1 MEGDPA
7 SAVAQAYDIV
17 INGFEIGS
25 GSIRIHD
32 RQTQE
37 RIFRVLG
44 IGDDEAEA
52 KFGFLLKAFR
62 LGAPP
67 HGGIALGFDRLT
79 AIFAGQES
87 LREVIAF
94 PKTTS
99 ASDLMTGSPSPV
111 DSASA
116 GAGFGPAAARDGG
129 RARRAPGA
137 AGGHAAGAGPAGAG
151 TEGLSGPGRDR
162 MATMKRL
169 EIPEA
174 GIASILGDRDENF
187 TLLERSFD
195 VDLSMRG
202 SRALRRG
209 RRGGRR
215 EPSPDSSSS
224 WSSCP
229 ARGHEFQKGD
239 IRTAIGLFRRNPA
252 GALADYF
259 VNFRLR
265 PSAKKFVMP
274 KSEHQRRYL
283 EAIRDSDLVFG
294 IGPAGTGK
302 TYLAVAMA
310 VTFLNERRV
319 NRIILA
325 RPAVEAGEKLGFLPG
340 DLAEKVDPYL
350 RPLYD
355 ALYDL
360 TDRDQIER
368 LLAKGTI
375 EVAPLA
381 FMRGRTMN
389 DSFMIL
395 DEAQNTTSEQMK
407 MFLTR
412 IGYNS
417 KAVITGDITQIDL
430 QGRASGLVE
439 AQGVVGGNRGDPL
452 RPLRRDGRR
461 PPSAGAADHQGLR
474 DLHERAQARGER
486 RWMSRPNVS
495 A

>member
-1 MEGDPA
+1 VPCA
-7 SAVAQAYDIV
+7 SID
-17 INGFEIGS
+17 
-25 GSIRIHD
+25 
-32 RQTQE
+32 
-37 RIFRVLG
+37 
-44 IGDDEAEA
+44 
-52 KFGFLLKAFR
+52 LL
-62 LGAPP
+62 PN
-67 HGGIALGFDRLT
+67 
-79 AIFAGQES
+79 S
-87 LREVIAF
+87 LNQRN
-94 PKTTS
+94 
-99 ASDLMTGSPSPV
+99 
-111 DSASA
+111 
-116 GAGFGPAAARDGG
+116 
-129 RARRAPGA
+129 PGA
-137 AGGHAAGAGPAGAG
+137 NL
-151 TEGLSGPGRDR
+151 T
-162 MATMKRL
+162 
-169 EIPEA
+169 
-174 GIASILGDRDENF
+174 
-187 TLLERSFD
+187 
-195 VDLSMRG
+195 
-202 SRALRRG
+202 
-209 RRGGRR
+209 
-215 EPSPDSSSS
+215 
-224 WSSCP
+224 
-229 ARGHEFQKGD
+229 
-239 IRTAIGLFRRNPA
+239 
-252 GALADYF
+252 DYF
-259 VNFRLR
+259 VGLRLR
-265 PSAKKFVMP
+265 PSPKKFVAP
-274 KSEHQRRYL
+274 KSEHQGRYL
-283 EAIRDSDLVFG
+283 ESIRDSDLVFG

-439 AQGVVGGNRGDPL
+439 AQEVVGNIEGIRFVHFDETDVVRHPL
-452 RPLRRDGRR
+452 VQRIIKAYDVYTGGRKRSGALDG
-461 PPSAGAADHQGLR
+461 
-474 DLHERAQARGER
+474 
-486 RWMSRPNVS
+486 
-495 A
+495 

>member
-1 MEGDPA
+1 
-7 SAVAQAYDIV
+7 
-17 INGFEIGS
+17 
-25 GSIRIHD
+25 
-32 RQTQE
+32 
-37 RIFRVLG
+37 
-44 IGDDEAEA
+44 
-52 KFGFLLKAFR
+52 
-62 LGAPP
+62 
-67 HGGIALGFDRLT
+67 
-79 AIFAGQES
+79 
-87 LREVIAF
+87 
-94 PKTTS
+94 
-99 ASDLMTGSPSPV
+99 
-111 DSASA
+111 
-116 GAGFGPAAARDGG
+116 
-129 RARRAPGA
+129 
-137 AGGHAAGAGPAGAG
+137 
-151 TEGLSGPGRDR
+151 
-162 MATMKRL
+162 MKKL

-187 TLLERSFD
+187 PLLERSFE
-195 VDLSMRG
+195 VELSLRG
-202 SRALRRG
+202 SELFVDGTGEAVDAFARFLAQLL
-209 RRGGRR
+209 
-215 EPSPDSSSS
+215 DL
-224 WSSCP
+224 P
-229 ARGHEFQKGD
+229 ARGHEIQKGD
-239 IRTAIGLFRRNPA
+239 IRTAISLFRRNPG

-259 VNFRLR
+259 IDFRLR

-368 LLAKGTI
+368 LLAKGAI

-439 AQGVVGGNRGDPL
+439 AQGVVGGIDGIRFVLFDETDVVRHPLVQRIIRAYESYTHDRKRGGSI
-452 RPLRRDGRR
+452 DG
-461 PPSAGAADHQGLR
+461 
-474 DLHERAQARGER
+474 
-486 RWMSRPNVS
+486 
-495 A
+495 